1 LQTQTDVSI
10 NDELRQVAN
19 GCAYRVKSFT
29 GYDVNGYRFHTA
41 SYEQS
46 WPNRRT
52 INSGVFT
59 PGTDGIDYYRRIE
72 GIYELGKEFF
82 LKKSFSFATSAMQR
96 GTRQR
101 NFQKKTSFFA
111 EC

>member
-82 LKKSFSFATSAMQR
+82 KKNLFSLPRVLCR
-96 GTRQR
+96 GALGKEI
-101 NFQKKTSFFA
+101 F
-111 EC
+111 